1 LKNKRSKK
9 ETLSL
14 DLGILY
20 IIDRGFHLI
29 SKRYLIFVSQRIDFH
44 KKKNFKLWKLIFFH
58 LDLYHKCVERNLLFI
73 SFKGDMKEALLVR
86 IIPSFVEV
94 IHIELS
100 HKWWE
105 IIVFEVPR
113 EYSLSKF
120 IGLFNDKRLPWL
132 IPADD
137 II

>member
-1 LKNKRSKK
+1 
-9 ETLSL
+9 
-14 DLGILY
+14 
-20 IIDRGFHLI
+20 
-29 SKRYLIFVSQRIDFH
+29 
-44 KKKNFKLWKLIFFH
+44 
-58 LDLYHKCVERNLLFI
+58 
-73 SFKGDMKEALLVR
+73 MKEALLVR

-100 HKWWE
+100 HEWWE